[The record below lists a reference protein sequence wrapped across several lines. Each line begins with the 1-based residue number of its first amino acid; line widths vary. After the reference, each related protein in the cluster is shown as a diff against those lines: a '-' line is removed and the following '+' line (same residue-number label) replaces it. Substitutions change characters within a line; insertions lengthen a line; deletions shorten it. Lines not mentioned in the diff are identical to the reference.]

1 LAAQVTRDC
10 CENNGRFT
18 MLLPPEF
25 AWIELVIIGT
35 VSVFVADLIGNT
47 ISFENRFMNAFTT
60 AVVFGIA
67 FGLVVYFVFGQVMLM
82 DWGFAI
88 TKQAP

>member
-1 LAAQVTRDC
+1 
-10 CENNGRFT
+10 

-47 ISFENRFMNAFTT
+47 ISFESRFMNALTT
-60 AVVFGIA
+60 AVIFGIG
-67 FGLVVYFVFGQVMLM
+67 FGLVIYLVFGHVMLM
-82 DWGFAI
+82 DWGFAVV
-88 TKQAP
+88 KSAP

>member
-1 LAAQVTRDC
+1 
-10 CENNGRFT
+10 

-47 ISFENRFMNAFTT
+47 ISFKNRFMNAFTT
-60 AVVFGIA
+60 AVVAAVA
-67 FGLVVYFVFGQVMLM
+67 FGLVVYLVFGHVMLM

-88 TKQAP
+88 VKEAP